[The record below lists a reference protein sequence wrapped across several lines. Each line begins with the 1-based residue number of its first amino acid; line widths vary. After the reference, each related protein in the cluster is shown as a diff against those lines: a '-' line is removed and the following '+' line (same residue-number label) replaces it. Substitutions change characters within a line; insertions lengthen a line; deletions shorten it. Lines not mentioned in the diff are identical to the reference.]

1 MENKYLVPAVIRA
14 FSVLEYIAEQGK
26 VGFGEIMSAIDIP
39 RSSLSHILNTL
50 LHLGYI
56 KQQKGNY
63 VMASKVHEVSHMVL
77 SKMDLRAAALPI
89 LREVAGKVD
98 LSCNLG
104 AINANEAIY
113 VAKVE
118 NKNAFMSM
126 AWVGKRIPLMT
137 SALGKSLLSLLPNDT
152 VEKFLEANPTY
163 QTGAK
168 AVPSKEEFFKEL
180 EQVRTLGWATEQNA
194 VTDGISC
201 ISVPIKK
208 CGELYAALSVSGDT
222 DYLKNAHLEFIVHEL
237 MLAAARISD
246 ALPSRAT
253 PMF

>member
-180 EQVRTLGWATEQNA
+180 
-194 VTDGISC
+194 
-201 ISVPIKK
+201 
-208 CGELYAALSVSGDT
+208 
-222 DYLKNAHLEFIVHEL
+222 
-237 MLAAARISD
+237 
-246 ALPSRAT
+246 
-253 PMF
+253 